1 MGPAG
6 ATGGPERSGTTPV
19 VATAAAGAGRC
30 RLATSGRD
38 PEARA
43 VTAGFEHRPVM
54 LEEAVDALAPQADA
68 RILDATFGRGGHARC
83 VLERLG
89 PSGMLVAVDRDPEA
103 VAVARRLAADDPR
116 VSVHERPFDALA
128 DVVRSAVPGGLV
140 DGVLMD
146 LGVSSPQLD
155 DPSRGFSFQHDG
167 PLDMRMGVG
176 APLSAAEWIARTRA
190 RDMAKVFKELG
201 EERHAM
207 RIARAI
213 ERARQEAPIETTGR
227 LAEIV
232 AAAHPSWE
240 RDRHPAT
247 RVFLAIRLHVND
259 ELGQVRRGLEAAV
272 DVLADGGRL
281 VVISFHSL
289 EDRIVKRFMRDEER
303 GDPVL
308 RGLPI
313 AGANP
318 GARLRRIGGANRP
331 SAAEVDANPRCRSAT
346 LRVAQRLTRA
356 QAAGGAA

>member
-1 MGPAG
+1 M
-6 ATGGPERSGTTPV
+6 S
-19 VATAAAGAGRC
+19 AA
-30 RLATSGRD
+30 L
-38 PEARA
+38 
-43 VTAGFEHRPVM
+43 EHRSVM
-54 LEEAVDALAPQADA
+54 LAEALDALDVRGDA
-68 RILDATFGRGGHARC
+68 CVLDATFGRGGHARA

-89 PSGMLVAVDRDPEA
+89 PGGVLIAVDRDPEA
-103 VAVARRLAADDPR
+103 VAIARDLAVADSR
-116 VSVHERPFDALA
+116 VSVHECPFDALA
-128 DVVRSAVPGGLV
+128 GVVAEVAPEGRV
-140 DGVLMD
+140 DAVLMD

-155 DPSRGFSFQHDG
+155 DPGRGFSFQHDG

-176 APLSAAEWIARTRA
+176 SAASAAQWLARASIAQMTS
-190 RDMAKVFKELG
+190 VFRELG
-201 EERHAM
+201 EERHAG

-213 ERARQEAPIETTGR
+213 DRERREEPIETTGR
-227 LAEIV
+227 LAAVV

-272 DVLADGGRL
+272 NVLADGGRL

-313 AGANP
+313 VGASP
-318 GARLRRIGGANRP
+318 GARLKREGRALRP
-331 SAAEVDANPRCRSAT
+331 SDAEVQANPRARSAT
-346 LRVAQRLTRA
+346 LRVATRLPRETEV
-356 QAAGGAA
+356 GA

>member
-1 MGPAG
+1 
-6 ATGGPERSGTTPV
+6 
-19 VATAAAGAGRC
+19 
-30 RLATSGRD
+30 
-38 PEARA
+38 
-43 VTAGFEHRPVM
+43 M
-54 LEEAVDALAPQADA
+54 LEEAVDALAPSAAA
-68 RILDATFGRGGHARC
+68 RVLDATFGRGGHARA

-89 PSGMLVAVDRDPEA
+89 PGGLLVAVDRDPEA
-103 VAVARRLAADDPR
+103 VAEARRLAADDPR

-128 DVVRSAVPGGLV
+128 EVVRETVPGGLV

-155 DPSRGFSFQHDG
+155 DASRGFSFQHDG

-176 APLSAAEWIARTRA
+176 AAYSAAEWIARA
-190 RDMAKVFKELG
+190 GVSDMARVFRELG
-201 EERHAM
+201 EERHAL
-207 RIARAI
+207 RIAKAI
-213 ERARQEAPIETTGR
+213 DRARREAPIETTGH
-227 LAEIV
+227 LAEVV

-272 DVLADGGRL
+272 DILAEGGRL

-308 RGLPI
+308 RGLPVV
-313 AGANP
+313 GENP
-318 GARLRRIGGANRP
+318 GARLRRIGRAARP
-331 SAAEVDANPRCRSAT
+331 SAAEIDANPRSRSAT
-346 LRVAQRLTRA
+346 LRVAERLPRETA
-356 QAAGGAA
+356 PGGSA

>member
-1 MGPAG
+1 
-6 ATGGPERSGTTPV
+6 
-19 VATAAAGAGRC
+19 
-30 RLATSGRD
+30 
-38 PEARA
+38 
-43 VTAGFEHRPVM
+43 M
-54 LEEAVDALAPQADA
+54 LEEAVEGLDLRADA
-68 RILDATFGRGGHARC
+68 RVLDATFGRGGHARA

-89 PSGMLVAVDRDPEA
+89 PAGLLIAVDRDPEA
-103 VAVARRLAADDPR
+103 VAAARALAAEDAR

-128 DVVRSAVPGGLV
+128 EIVHEVVPGGCV

-155 DPSRGFSFQHDG
+155 DAARGFSFLRDG

-176 APLSAAEWIARTRA
+176 ARLSAADWISRTGVDEMAR
-190 RDMAKVFKELG
+190 VFRELG
-201 EERHAM
+201 EERYAR

-213 ERARQEAPIETTGR
+213 AAAREEAPIETTGR

-259 ELGQVRRGLEAAV
+259 ELGQLERGLEAAV
-272 DVLADGGRL
+272 DVLSEGGRL

-289 EDRIVKRFMRDEER
+289 EDRIVKRFMRDAER

-308 RGLPI
+308 RGLPV
-313 AGANP
+313 AGP
-318 GARLRRIGGANRP
+318 DPSVRLKRIGGARRP
-331 SAAEVDANPRCRSAT
+331 SEAEVAGNPRARSAI
-346 LRVAQRLTRA
+346 LRIAERCG
-356 QAAGGAA
+356 AGGRR